1 MTGSRIDVYVND
13 NLASTMPVGAR
24 GGSIFRNLPLEVT
37 MRHFRPGVNA
47 VRIDAALE
55 TEADASCALGTPATS
70 TPRLALFDTSSFVVP
85 RFARLGQL
93 PNLAATTTRNFPYAD
108 TDAREPVALVL
119 GDTSD
124 ATRSAAATLLAKLAQ
139 SSGHVIPVKV
149 TEVDVTSGD
158 AIFVSAVNRLPET
171 VLNTVGVNSAARN
184 EWSGISL
191 ETNNN
196 AKDDVTVAAPLS
208 LDGWRASNTRGS
220 WLKPMNAAAE
230 FLRANAPRLPWLG
243 GKDPTYRPG
252 TDTMLVLAQG
262 EAPDGGTWSVLTAPT
277 PQLLQDG
284 TSILVG
290 QKVWAGIGG
299 QLAALRK
306 GSDTPF
312 VVPAA
317 VTVAVATQPWSFAN
331 ARLVTANWMSGNVVA
346 FSAALSM
353 ACLLLGIATRTMLK
367 SLGRR
372 R

>member
-1 MTGSRIDVYVND
+1 
-13 NLASTMPVGAR
+13 
-24 GGSIFRNLPLEVT
+24 
-37 MRHFRPGVNA
+37 
-47 VRIDAALE
+47 
-55 TEADASCALGTPATS
+55 
-70 TPRLALFDTSSFVVP
+70 
-85 RFARLGQL
+85 
-93 PNLAATTTRNFPYAD
+93 
-108 TDAREPVALVL
+108 VALVL

-196 AKDDVTVAAPLS
+196 DASKDDVTVAAPLS

-262 EAPDGGTWSVLTAPT
+262 EAPGGGTWSVLTAPT

-299 QLAALRK
+299 QLAARRT